1 MPGVAEGAFGVT
13 TKAINEGLECDCPA
27 GHQTAMKRFAMYNKV
42 RDAFGLQDAGV
53 ERGCYN

>member
-13 TKAINEGLECDCPA
+13 TKAINGGLECDNSA
-27 GHQTAMKRFAMYNKV
+27 GHPVAQKRYANYNKI
-42 RDAFGLQDAGV
+42 RTAFGLKGAGV